1 MKMASP
7 PSRSAVDLSRS
18 AVARYI
24 QLAGLFRHRIECG
37 QWAVGQ
43 QIPTV
48 DDLAK
53 ECGVARATIRQA
65 LDALESEQLIERYRA
80 KGTFVRKRS
89 TAQLWC
95 EVPTTWAGLL
105 MMSRDDAVIEILSDE
120 RGTRPVHVQHQI
132 GDLAPSYRHVRRRH
146 SSQGTPFVVT
156 ELYIDERL
164 SGRISRKELQ
174 TKTALRLVSDIAGV
188 KVADARQTLI
198 ISTADVETAERLDVP
213 VNAPVAVVYRSV
225 VDRAGCLVLVAEG
238 TYRGDMV
245 RMDIKLK

>member
-1 MKMASP
+1 MASP
-7 PSRSAVDLSRS
+7 PAKSTVDLNRS

-65 LDALESEQLIERYRA
+65 LDALENEQLIERYRA

-89 TAQLWC
+89 TTQLWF
-95 EVPTTWAGLL
+95 EVPTTWSGLL

-120 RGTRPVHVQHQI
+120 LGTLPPHVQHEI
-132 GDLAPSYRHVRRRH
+132 GTLAPSYRHVRRRH

-156 ELYIDERL
+156 GLYIDERL
-164 SGRISRKELQ
+164 SKRISRKDLQ
-174 TKTALRLVSDIAGV
+174 TKTALRLISDIAGI

-198 ISTADVETAERLDVP
+198 ISTADVEIAEQLDMP
-213 VNAPVAVVYRSV
+213 VNAPVAIVYRTV
-225 VDRAGCLVLVAEG
+225 VDRAGCLVLLAEG
-238 TYRGDMV
+238 TYRGDMI
-245 RMDIKLK
+245 RMDIKLR

>member
-1 MKMASP
+1 MRMISP
-7 PSRSAVDLSRS
+7 LPKSTIDLNRS

-24 QLAGLFRHRIECG
+24 QLAGLFRRRIESG

-65 LDALESEQLIERYRA
+65 LDSLENEQLIERYRA

-89 TAQLWC
+89 ATQLWC

-105 MMSRDDAVIEILSDE
+105 LMGRDDAIIEVISDE
-120 RGTRPVHVQHQI
+120 RGVQPAYIPHEI

-146 SSQGTPFVVT
+146 SSQATPFVVT
-156 ELYIDERL
+156 EIYIDER
-164 SGRISRKELQ
+164 SCGRISKNDLQ
-174 TKTALRLVSDIAGV
+174 TKTALRLISDIAGV
-188 KVADARQTLI
+188 KVADARQTLT
-198 ISTADVETAERLDVP
+198 ISTADVETAERLDIA
-213 VNAPVAVVYRSV
+213 VNAPVAIVHRSV
-225 VDRAGCLVLVAEG
+225 ADRAGCLVLLATG